1 MTRTT
6 ARSMWHFPLVL
17 LPLCVALSGF
27 AQTIAQTTT
36 VPRLIS
42 FSGIV
47 NGANGKPL
55 TSPVGITFSLYAQQQ
70 NGSPLWSEIQTVQP
84 DAEGRYSV
92 FLGAA
97 SSTGLPLDLFANG
110 TARWLAVN
118 PGVPGVADPAR
129 ILLVG
134 VPYALKAADAD
145 TLGGKP
151 ASAFVTTG
159 SPTPATIVTAS
170 PGSAPVIT
178 PDVTPTGSGTTNFIP
193 LWTSSSNL
201 GNSAIYQLNNN
212 IGIGTTAPVSPFTV
226 STPTGA
232 VAAASYSYLA
242 DFLAFASGNSSG
254 NSDYRSFNAEAKGTG
269 TQSFAALTGF
279 STDANNALT
288 SGTVTAE
295 TIAQGNVYVTGAGN
309 TTTGYGFRAT
319 PILTSSGA
327 MGAWQAFEARTPTI
341 SGSGGVASAY
351 GLYVQPQKVTGVGAG
366 FGVYETGASDINY
379 LAGSLG
385 IGTATPSANL
395 EVNGTAKFD
404 GAVTFAGAET
414 ATGNLTTSGA
424 IISTAP
430 TGTAPLQVA
439 STTQVPNLNASF
451 LGGQPASSFASL
463 AAANAFTNQNY
474 FYLGLEAIAS
484 GVPFAIEG
492 VDENTSERTVGV
504 YGITENTAGFGVEGV
519 QTATSA
525 LGASLAIRS
534 GVLGDSSSNPGV
546 YGTSDNNYGGIFANN
561 DSNVP
566 TLVAESLGG
575 ADIADFLGSGSC
587 FITGTG
593 DLACSGSKS
602 AVVPVDNA
610 TRKVALY
617 AVEAPENWFEDF
629 GYGQLSGGVTTI
641 QLESVFAQTVNTDA
655 QYHVFLTPNG
665 DSKGLYV
672 SNKTATSFE
681 VHESAG
687 GQSSIVFDYR
697 IVARRKG
704 YEAIRLADK
713 TKEFDPARRPKLAQV
728 R

>member
-6 ARSMWHFPLVL
+6 TRSMWHFPLVL
-17 LPLCVALSGF
+17 LTLCVALSGF

-159 SPTPATIVTAS
+159 SPTPATIVAAS
-170 PGSAPVIT
+170 PNSAPVIT

-212 IGIGTTAPVSPFTV
+212 VGIGTTAPVSPFTV

-341 SGSGGVASAY
+341 SGSGGIASAY

-451 LGGQPASSFASL
+451 LGGQPASAFATL
-463 AAANAFTNQNY
+463 AGVNYFTNTNAFTDSLFAQSQNN
-474 FYLGLEAIAS
+474 GSI
-484 GVPFAIEG
+484 AIEAVEAG
-492 VDENTSERTVGV
+492 TSGKN
-504 YGITENTAGFGVEGV
+504 Y
-519 QTATSA
+519 
-525 LGASLAIRS
+525 
-534 GVLGDSSSNPGV
+534 GVLGQIGQ
-546 YGTSDNNYGGIFANN
+546 T
-561 DSNVP
+561 
-566 TLVAESLGG
+566 GG
-575 ADIADFLGSGSC
+575 AGMMGIYGDNSNTSITLQYAVGVWGDTLGSGNSGLLTAG
-587 FITGTG
+587 ILGTADDSIAG
-593 DLACSGSKS
+593 AFYNNSASGTNP
-602 AVVPVDNA
+602 ALFVD
-610 TRKVALY
+610 
-617 AVEAPENWFEDF
+617 
-629 GYGQLSGGVTTI
+629 SGG
-641 QLESVFAQTVNTDA
+641 
-655 QYHVFLTPNG
+655 G
-665 DSKGLYV
+665 GLPGILPR
-672 SNKTATSFE
+672 SIGILRDRQCRRPILQRQQIRRRSGRQR
-681 VHESAG
+681 HP
-687 GQSSIVFDYR
+687 QSSSLCGR
-697 IVARRKG
+697 SAR
-704 YEAIRLADK
+704 
-713 TKEFDPARRPKLAQV
+713 KLV
-728 R
+728 